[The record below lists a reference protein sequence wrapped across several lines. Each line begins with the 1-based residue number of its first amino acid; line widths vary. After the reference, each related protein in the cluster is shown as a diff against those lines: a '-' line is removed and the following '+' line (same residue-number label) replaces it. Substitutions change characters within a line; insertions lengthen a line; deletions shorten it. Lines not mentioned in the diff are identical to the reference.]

1 MIARRAV
8 VLSEAPGR
16 AGRLLRWTLPL
27 SIVAHGAAAAAGI
40 WLGGTEP
47 RPMPAV
53 VTVEVVSAPGAPPS
67 STVRGQAETL
77 QDAPDQIAAAAPPTV
92 ADRQPDRQVG
102 QTPTEAAHE
111 TEPKRAQATP
121 PSDSTT
127 AEARQ
132 APAAA
137 PDLPPPPPAKPD
149 APERKVPVQETRL
162 TQASRPEARDEP
174 VDATSTQARQE
185 ADAGPAAKGE
195 PGAQSAAV
203 PSAGASPPSYELGSG
218 GNPIPEYPWAARR
231 AGREGRVVV
240 QVSVRPDGQVAEAD
254 VAHSSGHASLDESA
268 LETVR
273 RWRFE
278 PAVQA
283 GVPVAGTTK
292 VPITFRLVD
301 ER

>member
-27 SIVAHGAAAAAGI
+27 SILAHGAAAAAGI
-40 WLGGTEP
+40 WLGGTAP

-53 VTVEVVSAPGAPPS
+53 VTVEVVSALGAPPS
-67 STVRGQAETL
+67 TTVRGQAEAL

-92 ADRQPDRQVG
+92 ADRHPDRQVG
-102 QTPTEAAHE
+102 QTPTEAVRE
-111 TEPKRAQATP
+111 TEPERAQATP
-121 PSDSTT
+121 PSDGTT
-127 AEARQ
+127 VETRQ

-149 APERKVPVQETRL
+149 APERRAP
-162 TQASRPEARDEP
+162 TQQTQVEQTSQPEARDKP
-174 VDATSTQARQE
+174 VDATSTEARHE

-203 PSAGASPPSYELGSG
+203 PSAGSSPPSYALGSG

-240 QVSVRPDGQVAEAD
+240 KVSVRPDGQVAQAE
-254 VAHSSGHASLDESA
+254 VARSSGHASLDESA

-283 GVPVAGTTK
+283 GIPVAGTTT